1 MAERELRSKEDFLN
15 LIEEICKSKGIQKS
29 QIEKE
34 VGISQG
40 MISRWRKRNN
50 TPNLS
55 KVLNVLQFL
64 DVKII
69 LRTNEPEDNSGV
81 EEESNP
87 VLDEDTLLISLII
100 KILKSEITSS
110 DKEKLYKILK
120 VFV

>member
-110 DKEKLYKILK
+110 NKEKLYKILK